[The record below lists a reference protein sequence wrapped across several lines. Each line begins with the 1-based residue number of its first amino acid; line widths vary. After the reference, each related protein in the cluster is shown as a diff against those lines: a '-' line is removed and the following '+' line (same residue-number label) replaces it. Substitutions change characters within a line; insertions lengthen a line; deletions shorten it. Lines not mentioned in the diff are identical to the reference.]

1 MENKIRRLD
10 IILSTLVE
18 FLKSQERK
26 LDFLLNFERG
36 SVMYIEI
43 LDTKHLE
50 LNNLHCS

>member
-1 MENKIRRLD
+1 MRNEICRLD

-36 SVMYIEI
+36 SII
-43 LDTKHLE
+43 LIKLLDAKHVE
-50 LNNLHCS
+50 LDNLHCS